1 MPGSVPDTP
10 DTFVQMVKDKV
21 DQLYNNIRF
30 KDMPSRDKFILAIH
44 ECKAWF
50 WNRDDAPGTFG
61 QTTKIYYDEEQ
72 KQMDTTRALSIIKD
86 HILPIL
92 RPFANTQLPDE
103 IKTLK
108 RDNCRIDVASTRDI
122 LVLNMQAWFLASD
135 QVVAPRSTPPVATLD
150 EDGWDGIARPSAPR
164 AARARLNV
172 LAAMRAQLSSINA
185 VVLLRPPVLG

>member
-1 MPGSVPDTP
+1 MPASVPDTP

-21 DQLYNNIRF
+21 DELYNNIRY
-30 KDMPSRDKFILAIH
+30 KDMPSRDTFILAIH
-44 ECKAWF
+44 ECKGWF
-50 WNRDDAPGTFG
+50 WKRDDVPGTFG
-61 QTTKIYYDEEQ
+61 QTTGIYYDKQQ
-72 KQMDTTRALSIIKD
+72 KQIDTTRALNIIRD

-92 RPFANTQLPDE
+92 SPFAKKQLPDE

-108 RDNCRIDVASTRDI
+108 RDNCHIDVASTRDK
-122 LVLNMQAWFLASD
+122 LVLDMQAWFRASD